1 MHCPRCTNEV
11 PEGARYCPS
20 CGLDLELVRGE
31 SGPEAVASEAAA
43 AEPAAEAG
51 GAMEAPERPPLD
63 EQEAVGYE
71 EDPESYWPRQL
82 HLQAVASPKRPF
94 LAATL
99 GFLFGPF
106 TYLYLEQSAWFW
118 WGLLGGLLL
127 IVISRVELLPLLIVG
142 FTLHAHDVAG
152 MLNRLIE
159 DRYHREDETAL

>member
-1 MHCPRCTNEV
+1 MNCPRCTNDI

-20 CGLDLELVRGE
+20 CGLDLDLVRGE
-31 SGPEAVASEAAA
+31 PVAEDLAAEAADAAGAPAAA
-43 AEPAAEAG
+43 ALPPPAEEVAGYAEDA
-51 GAMEAPERPPLD
+51 
-63 EQEAVGYE
+63 
-71 EDPESYWPRQL
+71 ESYWPRQL

-127 IVISRVELLPLLIVG
+127 VVISRVELLPLLVVG
-142 FTLHAHDVAG
+142 FTLHAYDVAG
-152 MLNRLIE
+152 MLNRHLE
-159 DRYHREDETAL
+159 DRYHREEETAV